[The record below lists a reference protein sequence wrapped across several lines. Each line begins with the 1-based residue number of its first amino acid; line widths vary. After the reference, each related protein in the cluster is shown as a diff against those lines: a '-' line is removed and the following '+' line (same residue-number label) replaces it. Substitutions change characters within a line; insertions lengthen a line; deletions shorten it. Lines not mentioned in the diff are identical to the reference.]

1 MKTLLRLLLKSHHQR
16 SRSRLAETN
25 KGMTLVELLVG
36 SIMAFLI
43 ITPMLGFVVDMLNT
57 DRREQVKSNTEQDIQ
72 AAVDFI
78 AQDLS
83 QAIYI
88 YDQAGINDIQKTPTK
103 LPPSPANTT
112 GTPILVFWKR
122 QQMKNSLPINEVIN
136 KDVKPKQCDNAGIK
150 CNDTYV
156 LSLVAYYQIKD
167 TTSSPT
173 WCQPSGGNCP
183 TRIARYEIREPIRN
197 PYTIDATK
205 PYYDVADLSVSQKGS
220 DAFNPKFSFSKPT
233 EEVTTGGS
241 TNSEVLVN
249 YIDHNAAPLAG
260 TECRTAL
267 GNPTDPKED
276 APDPAFSI
284 DPTKSFDLKN
294 PTVNVTNPTGL
305 TASSGNPQVLVN
317 YIDNTTVANVPALP
331 TPPDCKITLGVVD
344 PTGPGAIP
352 IKSADLLI
360 TDKSTNS
367 FYACVDTSKN
377 IARVTIR
384 GNSLRRLQTD
394 APYNKDNPAFFP
406 TASVQ
411 VQGLGARGK

>member
-1 MKTLLRLLLKSHHQR
+1 MKTLLRLLLKSQHQLNR
-16 SRSRLAETN
+16 SGSAQIE

-57 DRREQVKSNTEQDIQ
+57 DRREQVKSNTEQDLQ

-88 YDQAGINDIQKTPTK
+88 YDNAGINDITK
-103 LPPSPANTT
+103 PSNQLPPPPQNTT

-122 QQMKNSLPINEVIN
+122 QQIKNAVPINSLPNSAQTPSQCGDP
-136 KDVKPKQCDNAGIK
+136 KDGK

-173 WCQPSGGNCP
+173 WCQPSGSPATCP
-183 TRIARYEIREPIRN
+183 TRIARYEIRDGVKN
-197 PYTIDATK
+197 PY
-205 PYYDVADLSVSQKGS
+205 
-220 DAFNPKFSFSKPT
+220 SKPT
-233 EEVTTGGS
+233 DAAFPYYSLDTKSKEHAPDEAFNIKFNISNPTVDVTTTGA
-241 TNSEVLVN
+241 TFLDPQVLVN
-249 YIDHNAAPLAG
+249 YLDHSPG
-260 TECRTAL
+260 PPVISTECTTAL
-267 GNPTDPKED
+267 GNPTD
-276 APDPAFSI
+276 
-284 DPTKSFDLKN
+284 T
-294 PTVNVTNPTGL
+294 TGVK
-305 TASSGNPQVLVN
+305 PIPVPE
-317 YIDNTTVANVPALP
+317 TTLRI
-331 TPPDCKITLGVVD
+331 PPDNKV
-344 PTGPGAIP
+344 
-352 IKSADLLI
+352 
-360 TDKSTNS
+360 NS

-384 GNSLRRLQTD
+384 GNSLRRLQAND
-394 APYNKDNPAFFP
+394 ADFKTTSSAFFP